1 MKSVLIA
8 LTLIAAPAAAQVQTP
23 NLPMPACDN
32 KPVYMVV
39 DGLTLDRERMG
50 AYARELQSSGLYPTL
65 GGYYVNT
72 LKPITMFE
80 GTLPANHSTLI
91 VRFPCLAHAR
101 AFWYS
106 KTYQERIR
114 PLRLNP
120 SAGDYSVA
128 VYAEAELPAYM
139 KKRVTSRYLQS
150 FTDRES
156 KGTPQVD
163 DPVPPTVPATPE
175 PPKN

>member
-1 MKSVLIA
+1 MKFVLSA
-8 LTLIAAPAAAQVQTP
+8 MLLLAAPAIAQVQLPTA
-23 NLPMPACDN
+23 PMPSCDN

-39 DGLTLDRERMG
+39 AGLTLDRDRMG
-50 AYARELQSSGLYPTL
+50 AYAKEIQVSGLYTTL
-65 GGYYVNT
+65 GAYYINGPRPVAV
-72 LKPITMFE
+72 FE
-80 GTLPANHSTLI
+80 GAVAPTHATLI
-91 VRFPCLAHAR
+91 VRFSCLAHAR

-128 VYAEAELPAYM
+128 VYAEAELPPYM

-163 DPVPPTVPATPE
+163 DPALPALPAAPE